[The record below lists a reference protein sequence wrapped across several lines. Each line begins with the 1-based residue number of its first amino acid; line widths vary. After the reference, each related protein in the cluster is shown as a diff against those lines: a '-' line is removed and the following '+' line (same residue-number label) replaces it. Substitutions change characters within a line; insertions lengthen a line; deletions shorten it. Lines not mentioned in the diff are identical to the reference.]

1 MLDLGDLAMAEHR
14 ACYGK
19 MFPDVLHV
27 QNDRPQ
33 RGKVFSVVLER
44 AGGLWRSNRQ
54 VTAEMNEW
62 DECRECPFFHDC
74 YKFCMAKLALS
85 SAVITE

>member
-1 MLDLGDLAMAEHR
+1 MTERR

-19 MFPDVLHV
+19 MFPDVLHL

-33 RGKVFSVVLER
+33 HGKVFSVVLER

-54 VTAEMNEW
+54 VTADMSEW
-62 DECRECPFFHDC
+62 DECRECPLFEEC
-74 YKFCMAKLALS
+74 YKFSMAKLALS
-85 SAVITE
+85 SAVMAE